1 MSIYLHEFEN
11 EQHILGSF
19 EIEKESLDGFEVLLA
34 SYYIE
39 GFNGSAFVLLK
50 KDGQLFEVNG
60 NHCSCFDLEGQWE
73 LEETSKE
80 ALLHRMEKGRL
91 FWPEGMTDEL
101 LKILKEL

>member
-1 MSIYLHEFEN
+1 MSIYLHCWKN
-11 EQHILGSF
+11 EQDMLESF
-19 EIEKESLDGFEVLLA
+19 EIKKEDLDGFEVLLA
-34 SYYIE
+34 SYDRE
-39 GFNGSAFVLLK
+39 GWDGSAFVLLK

-60 NHCSCFDLEGQWE
+60 NHCSCFGLEGQWA

-91 FWPEGMTDEL
+91 FWPEGMHDEL